1 MARKNINTTLDEEL
15 YKSIRILAL
24 QKGVNANDL
33 IEEGMKLI
41 NSLDYAEALF
51 ITDEYELL
59 YSNNFPKNKKSMQQK
74 TQEPVLTDHFLS
86 FHSLKPFLQ
95 LTDYLLRTFFRT
107 SSAINTLIIINMCNI
122 VFYSNCR
129 NTTKFFTH
137 FTSNTSTG
145 TYAHHIFS
153 FVL

>member
-59 YSNNFPKNKKSMQQK
+59 YSNNFPKNK
-74 TQEPVLTDHFLS
+74 
-86 FHSLKPFLQ
+86 
-95 LTDYLLRTFFRT
+95 
-107 SSAINTLIIINMCNI
+107 
-122 VFYSNCR
+122 
-129 NTTKFFTH
+129 
-137 FTSNTSTG
+137 
-145 TYAHHIFS
+145 
-153 FVL
+153 